1 MPRQVSW
8 QFVAIKSQRVVHGL
22 GAAAAVAGEGL
33 VGTTSAAHASTSHE
47 APAAARIIAAKMPS
61 FVMRAP
67 CLNMD
72 DCDLARVGRQV
83 TVGAICGHGKK
94 IPNPSG
100 GRATVIFRCS

>member
-1 MPRQVSW
+1 MPCQVSW
-8 QFVAIKSQRVVHGL
+8 QFVAIKSQRVAHGL
-22 GAAAAVAGEGL
+22 GAEAAVAGDDL
-33 VGTTSAAHASTSHE
+33 IGTTSAAHAPSSHE

-83 TVGAICGHGKK
+83 QSAPNAAMAGK
-94 IPNPSG
+94 
-100 GRATVIFRCS
+100 FRSKWRPRHS